1 MTRPRTNKLVVSAF
15 LLMLAS
21 AFADNLRGSLIP
33 LLHNELGLSFAL
45 TGGMLLTVAGI
56 SGAIFNAQL
65 LRIEDRGGIR
75 GLVFFSVSLMI
86 LSAILTIKVD
96 SAATLALMSIPLGG
110 AITALGTTS
119 NLLLVMGSDVKTQP
133 SQSAG
138 TSPSASLEASLD
150 TRSARRAKML
160 AGLHLMYGAGALTAP
175 AIASLAFAKNLAW
188 PWLFLVPVA
197 LISMPVAWTMR
208 LGPKRDRPKDRQSGS
223 TSPSIWRGISATE
236 WFIVGIFLAYVTG
249 EVLTSMWMPSFLM
262 DHFALEFDVANTVSA
277 GFFLT
282 FSTARLLVV
291 IFMRDRFHKPLVYLP
306 LILAGAIMLAG
317 SFLSTRGNSSS
328 PLVYLFPLA
337 GIIGPFFPM
346 MLARV
351 STIYHQT
358 WQRLTVVILTTMQV
372 ALALSHVVLGA
383 VFDELG
389 AQRAYLIPPALLMI
403 AGCGA
408 LLFLTRS
415 RASSG

>member
-1 MTRPRTNKLVVSAF
+1 VVSAF

-119 NLLLVMGSDVKTQP
+119 NLLMVMGSDGKTQP
-133 SQSAG
+133 TQSAG
-138 TSPSASLEASLD
+138 NSPSASLKASLD
-150 TRSARRAKML
+150 VSLDARSARRAKML
-160 AGLHLMYGAGALTAP
+160 AGLHLMYGAGALIAP

-408 LLFLTRS
+408 LLFLTRN
-415 RASSG
+415 RVSSG

>member
-1 MTRPRTNKLVVSAF
+1 LTRPRTNKLVISAF

-21 AFADNLRGSLIP
+21 AFTDNLRGSLIP
-33 LLHNELGLSFAL
+33 LLHNELGLSFAI

-65 LRIEDRGGIR
+65 LRIEDRRGIR
-75 GLVFFSVSLMI
+75 GLVLFSVSLMI
-86 LSAILTIKVD
+86 LSAILAINVN
-96 SAATLALMSIPLGG
+96 SATTLALMSIPLGG

-119 NLLLVMGSDVKTQP
+119 NLLLVMGSDGKTQP
-133 SQSAG
+133 SHSPDASPG
-138 TSPSASLEASLD
+138 TSLD
-150 TRSARRAKML
+150 SRSARRAKML

-188 PWLFLVPVA
+188 PCLFLVPLV
-197 LISMPVAWTMR
+197 LLSMPVAWTMR
-208 LGPKRDRPKDRQSGS
+208 SGSKRDRTKGHHSGS
-223 TSPSIWRGISATE
+223 PDGSIWRGISATE

-262 DHFALEFDVANTVSA
+262 DHFGLEFDRANTVSA

-306 LILAGAIMLAG
+306 LILAGAIMIAG
-317 SFLSTRGNSSS
+317 SFLSTRGNPSS

-389 AQRAYLIPPALLMI
+389 AQHAYLIPPALLMI